1 MRLDGTCDNLSGH
14 VWLDIYFD
22 KREAVEFELRVR
34 SARSA
39 SNSEIDLLMR
49 IMSVELPSRYYWEF
63 PVYAVW
69 TMSRL
74 WDESVRSV

>member
-39 SNSEIDLLMR
+39 SNSEGVSI
-49 IMSVELPSRYYWEF
+49 SV
-63 PVYAVW
+63 
-69 TMSRL
+69 
-74 WDESVRSV
+74 